1 MSLKYLCFY
10 LNKSDQLKRNGL
22 LLRNIKILLVQLSS
36 VIKKLCIYW
45 LFVSYV
51 MAESLHALPSIYYWV
66 KCASGITDVNF
77 SEILTCGFKF
87 SYSFRDSASSQSI
100 IANKN
105 TGLV

>member
-1 MSLKYLCFY
+1 MIKKYFELIAKYLLLCLHCEFEVSVSFY
-10 LNKSDQLKRNGL
+10 LNKSDHLKRNGL

-66 KCASGITDVNF
+66 KCVSGNTDVNF
-77 SEILTCGFKF
+77 L
-87 SYSFRDSASSQSI
+87 
-100 IANKN
+100 
-105 TGLV
+105 